1 MKTQSTFSLTC
12 TLLTLLC
19 ALASL
24 PLNSWSKTGEQEN
37 WFLAKEVPLPTGFSP
52 KQYWSDGTNE
62 ALLGWSGNKI
72 HKLDFSSKALTFSSS
87 PAILNVDFIGDPNL
101 STKPNGDLLIL
112 AGIGQFYL
120 GKWNG
125 PGSPNPG
132 TFSYF
137 TISEP
142 ASPTVKING
151 DEIPGVLIGGSQ
163 ITANQSKIAI
173 LLGTDMTQYTGEN
186 ITGIEGD
193 YLIKI
198 FEGNYTDYMG
208 ITQQNY
214 FWLKNGNLP
223 EQINGTI
230 NNIALTDENQLVVL
244 TTGLAQYF
252 TLQGQFI
259 KKVTIS
265 PLDMGRVD
273 YSSQNSQFLINSQ
286 KSPPGAYVYDKQGN
300 FVQFLEDLKGSRS
313 WNVDSGRAYHG
324 DYHLKTTT
332 LEARLSNQRFVLTAK
347 CFFGTTKCNRFVAE
361 PCRHNTYNPSKRRTK
376 KAIWDQTTA
385 CSFHLAS
392 GYHLSYRCSC
402 YSQWKYILS
411 PEGHSLSQCDPATCG
426 SLRGPASRHQYSRY
440 RLRNSRFR

>member
-19 ALASL
+19 ALTSL

-52 KQYWSDGTNE
+52 QQYWSDWTNE

-87 PAILNVDFIGDPNL
+87 PTILNVDFIGDPNL
-101 STKPNGDLLIL
+101 SSNGFTNLTTKPNGDLLIL

-142 ASPTVKING
+142 ASPTVKINW

-173 LLGTDMTQYTGEN
+173 LLGTYITQYTGEN

-193 YLIKI
+193 YLM
-198 FEGNYTDYMG
+198 E
-208 ITQQNY
+208 
-214 FWLKNGNLP
+214 
-223 EQINGTI
+223 
-230 NNIALTDENQLVVL
+230 
-244 TTGLAQYF
+244 
-252 TLQGQFI
+252 
-259 KKVTIS
+259 
-265 PLDMGRVD
+265 
-273 YSSQNSQFLINSQ
+273 
-286 KSPPGAYVYDKQGN
+286 
-300 FVQFLEDLKGSRS
+300 
-313 WNVDSGRAYHG
+313 
-324 DYHLKTTT
+324 
-332 LEARLSNQRFVLTAK
+332 
-347 CFFGTTKCNRFVAE
+347 
-361 PCRHNTYNPSKRRTK
+361 
-376 KAIWDQTTA
+376 
-385 CSFHLAS
+385 
-392 GYHLSYRCSC
+392 
-402 YSQWKYILS
+402 YILY
-411 PEGHSLSQCDPATCG
+411 L
-426 SLRGPASRHQYSRY
+426 LY
-440 RLRNSRFR
+440 LKF

>member
-1 MKTQSTFSLTC
+1 MSTPMLGLTN
-12 TLLTLLC
+12 LT
-19 ALASL
+19 
-24 PLNSWSKTGEQEN
+24 
-37 WFLAKEVPLPTGFSP
+37 
-52 KQYWSDGTNE
+52 
-62 ALLGWSGNKI
+62 
-72 HKLDFSSKALTFSSS
+72 
-87 PAILNVDFIGDPNL
+87 
-101 STKPNGDLLIL
+101 TKPNGDLLIL
-112 AGIGQFYL
+112 ADIGQFYL

-137 TISEP
+137 NISEP
-142 ASPTVKING
+142 ASPTVKIDG
-151 DEIPGVLIGGSQ
+151 VEIPGVLIGGSQ

-273 YSSQNSQFLINSQ
+273 YSSRNSQFLINSQ
-286 KSPPGAYVYDKQGN
+286 KSPPGHMFMTNRGTL
-300 FVQFLEDLKGSRS
+300 FSS
-313 WNVDSGRAYHG
+313 
-324 DYHLKTTT
+324 LKT
-332 LEARLSNQRFVLTAK
+332 
-347 CFFGTTKCNRFVAE
+347 
-361 PCRHNTYNPSKRRTK
+361 
-376 KAIWDQTTA
+376 
-385 CSFHLAS
+385 
-392 GYHLSYRCSC
+392 
-402 YSQWKYILS
+402 
-411 PEGHSLSQCDPATCG
+411 
-426 SLRGPASRHQYSRY
+426 
-440 RLRNSRFR
+440 

>member
-1 MKTQSTFSLTC
+1 MEQTKHSL
-12 TLLTLLC
+12 
-19 ALASL
+19 
-24 PLNSWSKTGEQEN
+24 
-37 WFLAKEVPLPTGFSP
+37 
-52 KQYWSDGTNE
+52 DGQGTKFTN
-62 ALLGWSGNKI
+62 LI
-72 HKLDFSSKALTFSSS
+72 FSSKALTFSSS

-223 EQINGTI
+223 EQING
-230 NNIALTDENQLVVL
+230 N
-244 TTGLAQYF
+244 
-252 TLQGQFI
+252 
-259 KKVTIS
+259 
-265 PLDMGRVD
+265 
-273 YSSQNSQFLINSQ
+273 
-286 KSPPGAYVYDKQGN
+286 
-300 FVQFLEDLKGSRS
+300 
-313 WNVDSGRAYHG
+313 H
-324 DYHLKTTT
+324 
-332 LEARLSNQRFVLTAK
+332 
-347 CFFGTTKCNRFVAE
+347 
-361 PCRHNTYNPSKRRTK
+361 
-376 KAIWDQTTA
+376 
-385 CSFHLAS
+385 
-392 GYHLSYRCSC
+392 
-402 YSQWKYILS
+402 
-411 PEGHSLSQCDPATCG
+411 
-426 SLRGPASRHQYSRY
+426 
-440 RLRNSRFR
+440 